1 MAPESPPTQDSVNLE
16 VVLPPSLP
24 SKKKPVADGKS
35 MTREQFDNDLTAILK
50 TCYGKIEKF
59 LRDNPN
65 RSDAARVE
73 FARNTK
79 KALHTLMNKYF
90 SKRSSSAKFIQI
102 QFPLL
107 QQFYSRVSSFFSEE
121 GHSMK
126 LDATTEFSFYSLFL
140 QSPGY

>member
-1 MAPESPPTQDSVNLE
+1 
-16 VVLPPSLP
+16 
-24 SKKKPVADGKS
+24 
-35 MTREQFDNDLTAILK
+35 MTKLQFDEDLQSILK

-107 QQFYSRVSSFFSEE
+107 QQFYKLVSSYFCDES
-121 GHSMK
+121 HRMK
-126 LDATTEFSFYSLFL
+126 EDAVTEFSFYALFL